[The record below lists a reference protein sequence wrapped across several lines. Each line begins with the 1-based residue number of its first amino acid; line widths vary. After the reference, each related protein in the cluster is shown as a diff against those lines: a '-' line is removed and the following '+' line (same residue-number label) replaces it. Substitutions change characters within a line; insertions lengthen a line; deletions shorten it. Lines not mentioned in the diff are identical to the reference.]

1 MKKFTTAKSARS
13 YLEQFSGEFTIEDIR
28 SLKAK
33 TVIALANAD
42 REASYEAGKT
52 L

>member
-1 MKKFTTAKSARS
+1 MKKFTTAKSAKT
-13 YLEQFSGEFTIEDIR
+13 YLEQFSGEFTTEDIR

-33 TVIALANAD
+33 TAIALANAD
-42 REASYEAGKT
+42 REASHEAGQT